1 MIHISPCLACLRLL
15 AGAGRILTPG
25 GILYL
30 YGPYKQNGQH
40 TAPSNEAFDESLQ
53 SQNPEWGVR
62 NLEDLVKA
70 AKAEN
75 LTLEKI
81 YQMPTNNLSL
91 VFKHN

>member
-1 MIHISPCLACLRLL
+1 VVSCTYI
-15 AGAGRILTPG
+15 
-25 GILYL
+25 
-30 YGPYKQNGQH
+30 GPYKQNRQH
-40 TAPSNEAFDESLQ
+40 TAPSNEAFGESLQ

-91 VFKHN
+91 VLKHD